1 MVAQHMLER
10 RGVERRSVIVG
21 ASVHN
26 QRIER
31 LWRDMHRCVTV
42 MFYKLFYFMEHHDL
56 LDPLSETHLFA
67 LHYVFIPRLNKAL
80 SEFREGWNQHPIRTS
95 HHKSPSQLFTAGAL
109 LLQHSQLSAFDQF
122 DAVDDDYGLDLDGP
136 IPGPGG
142 NIVIP
147 EIQVQLE
154 HNSLSQLQQTI
165 DPLRH
170 SDEYG
175 MDVFEQVVHF
185 VQVQTA

>member
-1 MVAQHMLER
+1 M
-10 RGVERRSVIVG
+10 
-21 ASVHN
+21 
-26 QRIER
+26 
-31 LWRDMHRCVTV
+31 
-42 MFYKLFYFMEHHDL
+42 
-56 LDPLSETHLFA
+56 
-67 LHYVFIPRLNKAL
+67 
-80 SEFREGWNQHPIRTS
+80 
-95 HHKSPSQLFTAGAL
+95 
-109 LLQHSQLSAFDQF
+109 SAFDLF
-122 DAVDDDYGLDLDGP
+122 DAVDDDYGLDLDGS

-142 NIVIP
+142 NVVIP

>member
-1 MVAQHMLER
+1 M
-10 RGVERRSVIVG
+10 
-21 ASVHN
+21 
-26 QRIER
+26 
-31 LWRDMHRCVTV
+31 
-42 MFYKLFYFMEHHDL
+42 
-56 LDPLSETHLFA
+56 
-67 LHYVFIPRLNKAL
+67 
-80 SEFREGWNQHPIRTS
+80 
-95 HHKSPSQLFTAGAL
+95 
-109 LLQHSQLSAFDQF
+109 SAFDLF

-142 NIVIP
+142 NVVIP

-170 SDEYG
+170 SDEY
-175 MDVFEQVVHF
+175 DVFEQVVHF